1 MANICVVGGAGYV
14 GLTTGACFAD
24 LGNTVVCLDKN
35 ADRIANLQRGLMPIF
50 EPGLEEMV
58 IRNSDAGRLSFTASY
73 DDALA
78 KSDFAFV
85 AVDTPSDLDGGADL
99 DRLREAASSIAR
111 SMRRPLVI
119 VNKSTV
125 PVGAGD
131 LVATIVETQRLRDIP
146 FWVVSNPEF
155 LREGSAIRD
164 CLNPD
169 RIILGASEQAAAGR
183 VAELYRSLNAPI
195 LITDL
200 RTAEMIKYASNSFLA
215 TKISFINEIAA
226 ICERLGADVKEVARG
241 MGLDGRIGA
250 SSLDA
255 GLGWGGSCFPK
266 DVRALEYMAAT
277 NGCHPQLIRAVMD
290 INRDARH
297 RLVQKIREAL
307 GGSLASQKVGVLG
320 LSFKPNTDDM
330 RDAPSLTVIH
340 QLQNEG
346 ATVVAYDPAA
356 ARNAEPLLPN
366 VQLVSTPYDVAK
378 DADALAI
385 LTEWNEF
392 RQLDL
397 ARIRDTMRQPIIV
410 DGRNIYDPQRMA
422 DLGFCYV
429 SVGRLTP
436 TVRLPEVA
444 I

>member
-35 ADRIANLQRGLMPIF
+35 ADRIENLKRGIMPIF

-58 IRNSDAGRLSFTASY
+58 VRNYEAGRLRFTASY
-73 DDALA
+73 DDALE
-78 KSDFAFV
+78 KSDFAFI

-99 DRLREAASSIAR
+99 DRLREAATSIAQA
-111 SMRRPLVI
+111 MRRPLVI

-131 LVATIVETQRLRDIP
+131 LVATIVETNRVGDVP

-169 RIILGASEQAAAGR
+169 RIILGASEEAAAGR
-183 VAELYRSLNAPI
+183 VAELYRSLHAPI
-195 LITDL
+195 LVTDL
-200 RTAEMIKYASNSFLA
+200 RTAEMIKYAANSFLA

-226 ICERLGADVKEVARG
+226 ICERLGADVTEVARG
-241 MGLDGRIGA
+241 MGLDARIGA
-250 SSLDA
+250 AYLDA

-266 DVRALEYMAAT
+266 DVRALEYMGAT
-277 NGCHPQLIRAVMD
+277 NGCHPQLLRAVMD
-290 INRDARH
+290 INRDARR
-297 RLVQKIREAL
+297 RLVQKIREAV
-307 GGSLASQKVGVLG
+307 GGSLTGQKVGVLG

-330 RDAPSLTVIH
+330 RDAPALTVIH

-346 ATVVAYDPAA
+346 AVVAAYDPVAT
-356 ARNAEPLLPN
+356 RNAERLLPN
-366 VQLVSTPYDVAK
+366 VQLVSTPYDVAR
-378 DADALAI
+378 DADAIAI

-397 ARIRDTMRQPIIV
+397 SRLRDAMRQPIIV
-410 DGRNIYDPQRMA
+410 DGRNIYDPKRLA
-422 DLGFCYV
+422 DLGFYYV

-436 TVRLPEVA
+436 AVRLPAVV
-444 I
+444 